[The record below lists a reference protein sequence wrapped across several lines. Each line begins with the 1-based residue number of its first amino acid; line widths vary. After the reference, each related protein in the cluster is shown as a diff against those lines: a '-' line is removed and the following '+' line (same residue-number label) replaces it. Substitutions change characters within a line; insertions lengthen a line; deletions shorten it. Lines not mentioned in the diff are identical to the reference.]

1 MIPPRPTISNLQW
14 IAGTQYTTPSD
25 MDTLS
30 EYSSS
35 FHSWLLANT
44 SQVGGPDRPP
54 SKRMIEQMRADEQ
67 ERRLANR
74 QGPSSPSG
82 APNPGPSDEGYWAY
96 MQRQVQERTANLGI
110 MGDSIDKLEDN
121 SSSWANDVNKFVSKQ
136 KKKAVM
142 GGKFRIRSLS
152 AISFLRTILTIR

>member
-1 MIPPRPTISNLQW
+1 
-14 IAGTQYTTPSD
+14 

-35 FHSWLLANT
+35 FSLWLLTNNI

-54 SKRMIEQMRADEQ
+54 SKRMIEQMRSDEQ

-82 APNPGPSDEGYWAY
+82 THDPGPSDEGYWAY
-96 MQRQVQERTANLGI
+96 MQRQVQERTASLGI
-110 MGDSIDKLEDN
+110 MGDSIEKLEDN

-142 GGKFRIRSLS
+142 GGKFPIRPLS
-152 AISFLRTILTIR
+152 NLIR